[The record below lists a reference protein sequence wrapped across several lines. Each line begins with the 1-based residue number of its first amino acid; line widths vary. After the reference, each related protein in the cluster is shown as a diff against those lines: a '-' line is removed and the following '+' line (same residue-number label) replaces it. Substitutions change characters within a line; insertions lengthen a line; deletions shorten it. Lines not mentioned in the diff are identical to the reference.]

1 MKITKQELEQK
12 DLMFTN
18 SLDDLIEVSL
28 LNGHFQVWL
37 NGVIVKSTKGLK
49 PAQQKLD
56 FLLSI

>member
-1 MKITKQELEQK
+1 MEITRQELEQK

-37 NGVIVKSTKGLK
+37 NGVIVNSTKGIK

-56 FLLSI
+56 FLLTI

>member
-1 MKITKQELEQK
+1 MKLIKQELAEK

-18 SLDDLIEVSL
+18 SLDDLIEVT
-28 LNGHFQVWL
+28 LNRGRFQVWL

>member
-1 MKITKQELEQK
+1 MKITRQELEQK

-28 LNGHFQVWL
+28 LNGRFLVWL

-56 FLLSI
+56 FLLTI

>member
-1 MKITKQELEQK
+1 MKITRQELEQK

-28 LNGHFQVWL
+28 LNGHFHVWL
-37 NGVIVKSTKGLK
+37 NGVIVKSTKGIK

-56 FLLSI
+56 FLLTI